1 MSSIELGQHNLDRG
15 RYEAAYAIFFDLA
28 KNELND
34 EAAFALNKMVFDG
47 NLDAEQMETLFEW
60 QNSNSSLGNG
70 YAHFNVGLIYE
81 KGTEHIKQNFKTA
94 KEYYEKAIKEEVWD
108 ACANL
113 GNLYISGAGIEQ
125 GVARDVAK
133 GMALLSQGAENG
145 SRIAAFTLGS
155 LYGKDEMVGV
165 NLNKS
170 FYYLTLAA
178 FMKHDQAKRV
188 LYIFSHAHKENYSSD
203 FADAEQQYWKI
214 ENMRKLYKCL

>member
-1 MSSIELGQHNLDRG
+1 MSSIELGQLNLDKG
-15 RYEAAYAIFFDLA
+15 RFEAAFNIFFDLA

-47 NLDAEQMETLFEW
+47 NLDAEQMEALFEW

-81 KGTEHIKQNFKTA
+81 KGTNQIKQNLKTA
-94 KEYYEKAIKEEVWD
+94 KEYYEKAVKEEVWD

-113 GNLYISGAGIEQ
+113 GNLLISGAGIEQ
-125 GVARDVAK
+125 GVPQDVVK
-133 GMALLSQGAENG
+133 GLALLAQGAENG

-155 LYGKDEMVGV
+155 MYGKDVVVGV
-165 NLNKS
+165 NLKKS
-170 FYYLTLAA
+170 FYYLTLAT

-188 LYIFSHAHKENYSSD
+188 LHIFSHAHKEDYSTD
-203 FADAEQQYWKI
+203 FNAAEQQYWKI
-214 ENMRKLYKCL
+214 ENMRQLYKCL